1 MWCGAWWRY
10 RSYDVA
16 NKSKT
21 HQKQRATFSSS
32 FLCCTREVGEPGN
45 RPIASPR
52 CIKRIPVVLRRR
64 REGGLV
70 YAAHECC
77 SREELKR
84 VCVCVCACIAS
95 AAHQLRVRVNENKEE
110 RRRRRRSLVFS
121 FCFIYGSFAQR
132 EMGSIMRRLPHAT
145 SWCKRPMTLT
155 ILCDFPT
162 FFSLSFSVPRLSY
175 YSMHTMHCA

>member
-1 MWCGAWWRY
+1 MQQTKAKHIRN
-10 RSYDVA
+10 REPL
-16 NKSKT
+16 
-21 HQKQRATFSSS
+21 FSSS